1 MIYNTFVAF
10 FFFLHEL
17 FRGIV
22 EFLKCECN
30 WTPWAGVMV
39 TATLTETRH
48 LLAMLFFALKYGR
61 DEYDWPEPAANTS
74 GAYAGRLIGAVSESL
89 YGIVWSVK
97 ERLFTLVPVADMSV
111 SETQGE
117 KNNGFDVLYHNMK
130 HGQISSKELTE
141 FIRERWDGRV
151 WCTLCLALVLCTLW
165 PLSACSGLF
174 SRRLW
179 QSSSLYCVCSNTQ
192 ILCWGNSLIHVT
204 DNFRCACY

>member
-1 MIYNTFVAF
+1 MNATGH
-10 FFFLHEL
+10 HEL
-17 FRGIV
+17 VSWLQQHWQKLDIYWLCFS
-22 EFLKCECN
+22 
-30 WTPWAGVMV
+30 
-39 TATLTETRH
+39 
-48 LLAMLFFALKYGR
+48 LLSNMAEMNMIDQNQLQ
-61 DEYDWPEPAANTS
+61 NTS